1 MVMTL
6 GEGYKKFNINGL
18 FKINDRGTCNLFL
31 FFFQKKIYT
40 KRESYKYNILTYF
53 KRRMV
58 HRI

>member
-31 FFFQKKIYT
+31 FFSK
-40 KRESYKYNILTYF
+40 ENLYKTGI
-53 KRRMV
+53 
-58 HRI
+58 I